1 MKTADAGDGDEQVFR
16 ADSEA
21 FSETAAIQIAVIPDS
36 EESFSPD
43 AHDAAEKQTVL
54 AESDAFCSTELEHID
69 MESHGNQEPADETGL
84 DTAPCGIVCLPIDA
98 LHAVASFLEPCEW
111 SEFALSNRAACRVAR
126 EIVRRVRMHA
136 FKCALEV
143 ATAWKLG
150 FQEDARELTSLYISE
165 GVPVYP
171 RSYGHAHHTMLWR
184 MQTEIRL
191 KQEEGKDERSF
202 QIDPFYEQRESF
214 REQNGGLS
222 RDMTYLEIKAL
233 FLMHK
238 ESKIEPGLVSS
249 RRDLSPHRTVVD
261 SWYKALNADS
271 PKDIPSHKRK
281 LRLNIHQHLYDH
293 HLAGRFAADEGGF
306 IYAPVSLSVDF
317 FHSSNSRRRNP
328 QRGIFRP
335 RSPHL
340 EFSLLPAVAGEE
352 EEENPFEPR
361 IPGADLNAHLF
372 AHAIGLAR
380 DARNQP
386 HVDLFEPQIEPSP
399 FKEKPVVDLVDTGV
413 YSTATVLR
421 VRPDL
426 ANGVSLSLDDFQSR
440 FDSYQRKL
448 DVLLAKNDNAAFDEC
463 ILDFWDEILP
473 STAGIHY
480 HDGHTAVPRLSSLQ
494 DFLTKPCPKAVGVMQ
509 CEIQRIKSPSRG
521 KGVSVKGRFFPAYE
535 YRLFIRDRPC
545 ALLAPLVDED
555 DYIRKDTVLMVAR
568 SRAQMDARGMVPTII
583 TKKGANNYFICMP
596 EQADLDAHFAT
607 VNNQEEVSESLNSV
621 RPRSVSFIDDKG
633 MQYLGRL
640 QSNFIGTEFQIFSPC
655 RVKLHARKVDG
666 SLVED
671 ISPSTDYVPSRRSLF
686 HFPLRRA
693 NVSTDMAA
701 DEPRNR
707 HFFFGSTGQD
717 MTGQARRSKR
727 RAIAASTPE
736 PQEDKEETN
745 DVCVSEEE
753 IGIITYTANLLGSR
767 PRTMDVCIP
776 KVTTESSPH
785 WKSYLEE
792 ADAGDDASML
802 SSLRK
807 ILQRIEA
814 QERNTIAD
822 DGQEQD
828 GASDPNDTMGLT
840 VLQNRPPWWNMELGS
855 FVLNFGGRVSVASVK
870 NFQLCERHDQD
881 NILLQFGRIQ
891 GRHSF
896 TMDFQHPLTAVQ
908 AFSIAISSLQSKI
921 TFG

>member
-1 MKTADAGDGDEQVFR
+1 MKTTNTGDGDEEVFL
-16 ADSEA
+16 AESEV
-21 FSETAAIQIAVIPDS
+21 FSETAAKQIAVNSDR
-36 EESFSPD
+36 EESSLPD
-43 AHDAAEKQTVL
+43 AHDTAEQQMALVEKGTSFSP
-54 AESDAFCSTELEHID
+54 EIEDTD
-69 MESHGNQEPADETGL
+69 MEIGNNSERSDEMAMG
-84 DTAPCGIVCLPIDA
+84 TAPCGIVCLPIDA
-98 LHAVASFLEPCEW
+98 LHAVASFLDPSEW
-111 SEFALSNRAACRVAR
+111 SEFALADKAACRVAR
-126 EIVRRVRMHA
+126 AIVRRVRMHA
-136 FKCALEV
+136 FKCAVEA

-150 FQEDARELTSLYISE
+150 FQEDARELISLYISE

-171 RSYGHAHHTMLWR
+171 RSYGHEHHTMLWR
-184 MQTEIRL
+184 MQTEIRM
-191 KQEEGKDERSF
+191 KQEEENDESSF
-202 QIDPFYEQRESF
+202 QVDPFYEQRESF
-214 REQNGGLS
+214 REQSGGLS
-222 RDMTYLEIKAL
+222 RDMTYLEVKAL

-238 ESKIEPGLVSS
+238 ESKIEPGLVLS

-293 HLAGRFAADEGGF
+293 HLAGRYAADDGGF

-317 FHSSNSRRRNP
+317 FHSNNTRRRNT

-340 EFSLLPAVAGEE
+340 EFGLLPAVAGEE
-352 EEENPFEPR
+352 EDENPFEPR
-361 IPGADLNAHLF
+361 IPNADLHAQLF

-399 FKEKPVVDLVDTGV
+399 FKEKPVVDLVDTMV
-413 YSTATVLR
+413 YSAATVLR
-421 VRPDL
+421 GMPDF
-426 ANGVSLSLDDFQSR
+426 ATGVSLSLDDLQIR
-440 FDSYQRKL
+440 FDSYERKL
-448 DVLLAKNDNAAFDEC
+448 DALLAKNDNAAFDEC
-463 ILDFWDEILP
+463 LLDFWDEIFP

-494 DFLTKPCPKAVGVMQ
+494 DFLTKPCPKAVGVVQ

-521 KGVSVKGRFFPAYE
+521 KGVSVKGRFFPTYE
-535 YRLFIRDRPC
+535 YRLFIRDRPF
-545 ALLAPLVDED
+545 APLAPLIEE
-555 DYIRKDTVLMVAR
+555 DYIRKDTVLLVAR
-568 SRAQMDARGMVPTII
+568 SRAQMDVRGMVPTII
-583 TKKGANNYFICMP
+583 SKKGANNYFICLP
-596 EQADLDAHFAT
+596 EQGDLDAHFET
-607 VNNQEEVSESLNSV
+607 VNNQEEGSDSLSSV
-621 RPRSVSFIDDKG
+621 RPRSVACVDDKRV
-633 MQYLGRL
+633 QYLGRL

-655 RVKLHARKVDG
+655 RIKPHAKKVDG
-666 SLVED
+666 NFGED
-671 ISPSTDYVPSRRSLF
+671 ISPSTDHVPSRRSIF

-693 NVSTDMAA
+693 NVGTDMAA

-707 HFFFGSTGQD
+707 HFFFGSPGQD

-736 PQEDKEETN
+736 PKEDKEETN
-745 DVCVSEEE
+745 STYVSEEE
-753 IGIITYTANLLGSR
+753 IGIIAYTANLLGSR

-776 KVTTESSPH
+776 KVTTESSLH

-807 ILQRIEA
+807 ILQRIDA
-814 QERNTIAD
+814 QERNPIAD

-828 GASDPNDTMGLT
+828 DVSDPNDTMGLT

-921 TFG
+921 TLG